1 MWVRDKAHGAGTL
14 VYAHGDK
21 YVGEWSDAKVGR
33 RAGVPPAHAR
43 IGAGGRAGGRAGRLL
58 GTSAYNIQP
67 GTPPLGSSALH
78 GSDRPCRWLM
88 D

>member
-33 RAGVPPAHAR
+33 RAGVLQRTLAL
-43 IGAGGRAGGRAGRLL
+43 GRAGGREGGRAGYWHVGIQHTAWHAAARLI
-58 GTSAYNIQP
+58 GAARQ
-67 GTPPLGSSALH
+67 
-78 GSDRPCRWLM
+78 
-88 D
+88 